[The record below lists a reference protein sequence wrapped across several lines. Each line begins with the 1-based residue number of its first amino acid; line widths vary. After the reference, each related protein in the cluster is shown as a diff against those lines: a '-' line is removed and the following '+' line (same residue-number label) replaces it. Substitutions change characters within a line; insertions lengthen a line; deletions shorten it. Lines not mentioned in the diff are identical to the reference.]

1 MVKILPAWSCAICFC
16 LRWYLCETSLWIWS
30 STRIWL
36 RTYFI
41 YFLTCHRFQTLQ
53 GNSIWVI
60 ILMLMTN
67 FICPSSQPYLIMG
80 ISLCLTSRAMWMKWI
95 TECWWA
101 TLTAIKTR
109 LSYWHSLFNILHNHF
124 FEISQLQMKPFT
136 PCSIAVIFDS
146 HFCLINILPI
156 FANVWFNHLRNM
168 NYTMRYQM
176 QTTKAGSLQCSTLW
190 LPNSTMKRLQH
201 VLVKKATSA

>member
-1 MVKILPAWSCAICFC
+1 MFLFKVVPLWNIPLNLEFHKDLVKDLFYIFFNMSPLSDIAGKFNLSYNINADNK
-16 LRWYLCETSLWIWS
+16 LYLSFKPTIPDNGDLAMSNIKSYVNEVN
-30 STRIWL
+30 
-36 RTYFI
+36 
-41 YFLTCHRFQTLQ
+41 H
-53 GNSIWVI
+53 WV
-60 ILMLMTN
+60 LMSHLN
-67 FICPSSQPYLIMG
+67 
-80 ISLCLTSRAMWMKWI
+80 WNK
-95 TECWWA
+95 E
-101 TLTAIKTR
+101 R

-136 PCSIAVIFDS
+136 PCSIAAIFDS

-176 QTTKAGSLQCSTLW
+176 RTTKVGSLQCSTLW

-201 VLVKKATSA
+201 VQVKKATSA